1 MLKMLCPEPDS
12 FSQSGLDFAGTIA
25 DLTAVKLTQSEF
37 NQHASKYDAVLI
49 RFNTKVSSDLLNK
62 KSNLKAIISPTTG
75 LDHID
80 ITAAKNNGVQVFHLY
95 GEKKFLKTISGTAE
109 LTIGLMISI
118 LRKIPQSFDSVK
130 EGIWDA
136 GLFRGN
142 ELSGKTLGIIG
153 CGRLGTKVSRAAI
166 ALGMKVVSFDP
177 FISRFPAGVISKRSQ
192 SEVFL
197 EADIVSLHVP
207 LLPETIHLIGED
219 EINQMKNGVVIIN
232 TSRGAIIESQ
242 SLISGLKKGK
252 VSSAAVDVIE
262 NEHSSLRKDHPF
274 IKYAKKYDNLI
285 ITPHIGGA
293 TFESVENTDLF
304 ILRKFEKELTKNHE

>member
-1 MLKMLCPEPDS
+1 MHKMLCPEPDS
-12 FSQSGLDFAGTIA
+12 FSQSGLDFARKIT

-62 KSNLKAIISPTTG
+62 KSNIKAIISPTTG

-80 ITAAKNNGVQVFHLY
+80 LTAAKNNGVRVFHLY
-95 GEKKFLKTISGTAE
+95 GEKNFLKTISGTAE

-136 GLFRGN
+136 GLFRGS

-166 ALGMKVVSFDP
+166 ALGMKVVSYDP
-177 FISRFPAGVISKRSQ
+177 FISRFPAGVISKTSQ
-192 SEVFL
+192 LEVFL

-232 TSRGAIIESQ
+232 TSRGAIIKSQ

-262 NEHSSLRKDHPF
+262 NEHLSLGEAHPF
-274 IKYAKKYDNLI
+274 IEYAKNYDNLI

-304 ILRKFEKELTKNHE
+304 ILRKYEEELRKNHE